1 MSTESGGVEA
11 VEGSSAQLEPFID
24 QIIGYITTGIE
35 VAAAIIIGI
44 SVVIAFIGY
53 FRTLFRRQ
61 KGEGSKGDV
70 IRFRLA
76 GGLLLALDL
85 VVGSDILT
93 TILDPNAEELIRLS
107 VIVAV
112 RIILGWSLSKE
123 ISGHSEDLLTK
134 K

>member
-1 MSTESGGVEA
+1 MSIENGAEVA
-11 VEGSSAQLEPFID
+11 EGSLESLEHFID
-24 QIIGYITTGIE
+24 MIIQYITLGIDI
-35 VAAAIIIGI
+35 AAGIIIGI
-44 SVVIAFIGY
+44 SVAIAFIGY
-53 FRTLFRRQ
+53 IRTLFRRQ
-61 KGEGSKGDV
+61 KREVSKGDV

-93 TILDPNAEELIRLS
+93 TILEPSAEDLLRLS
-107 VIVAV
+107 VIVAI

-134 K
+134 

>member
-1 MSTESGGVEA
+1 LSIESGVEA
-11 VEGSSAQLEPFID
+11 VEGSSAPLEPFID
-24 QIIGYITTGIE
+24 PIIGYITTGIDA
-35 VAAAIIIGI
+35 AAAIIIGI

-123 ISGHSEDLLTK
+123 ISGHSEDLLRK
-134 K
+134 

>member
-1 MSTESGGVEA
+1 LSTESDVEAA
-11 VEGSSAQLEPFID
+11 VEGSSEQLEPFID
-24 QIIGYITTGIE
+24 VIIGYITTGIE
-35 VAAAIIIGI
+35 AAAAIIIGI

-61 KGEGSKGDV
+61 KGEGSKEDV

-85 VVGSDILT
+85 VVGADILT
-93 TILDPNAEELIRLS
+93 TILDPSAEDLIRLS
-107 VIVAV
+107 VIVAI

-123 ISGHSEDLLTK
+123 ISGHSEDLLRK
-134 K
+134 

>member
-1 MSTESGGVEA
+1 MSTESGVEA
-11 VEGSSAQLEPFID
+11 VEGSSESLEPFID
-24 QIIGYITTGIE
+24 QIIGYITTGIDA
-35 VAAAIIIGI
+35 AAAIIIAI
-44 SVVIAFIGY
+44 SVIIAFIGY

-61 KGEGSKGDV
+61 KGEGSKGAV
-70 IRFRLA
+70 IRVRLV
-76 GGLLLALDL
+76 GGLLLALDF

-123 ISGHSEDLLTK
+123 ITGHSEDLLRK
-134 K
+134 

>member
-1 MSTESGGVEA
+1 LSTESDVEAA
-11 VEGSSAQLEPFID
+11 VEGSSEQLEPFID
-24 QIIGYITTGIE
+24 VIIGYITTGIE
-35 VAAAIIIGI
+35 AAAAIIIGI

-61 KGEGSKGDV
+61 KGEGSKEDV

-85 VVGSDILT
+85 VVGADILT
-93 TILDPNAEELIRLS
+93 TILDPSVEDLIRLS
-107 VIVAV
+107 VIVAI

-123 ISGHSEDLLTK
+123 ISGHSEDLLRK
-134 K
+134 

>member
-1 MSTESGGVEA
+1 MSTESGVEA
-11 VEGSSAQLEPFID
+11 VEGSSESLEPFID
-24 QIIGYITTGIE
+24 QIIGYITTGIDA
-35 VAAAIIIGI
+35 AAAIIIGI

-93 TILDPNAEELIRLS
+93 TILDPTAEELIRLS

-123 ISGHSEDLLTK
+123 ISGHSEDLLRK
-134 K
+134 

>member
-1 MSTESGGVEA
+1 LSIENGAEVA
-11 VEGSSAQLEPFID
+11 EGSLESLEHFID
-24 QIIGYITTGIE
+24 MIIQYITLGIDI
-35 VAAAIIIGI
+35 AAGIIIGI
-44 SVVIAFIGY
+44 SVAIAFIGY
-53 FRTLFRRQ
+53 IRTLFRRQ
-61 KGEGSKGDV
+61 KREEVSKGDV

-93 TILDPNAEELIRLS
+93 TILEPSAEDLLRLS
-107 VIVAV
+107 VIVAI

-134 K
+134 

>member
-1 MSTESGGVEA
+1 LSTESGVETA
-11 VEGSSAQLEPFID
+11 VEGSSEQLEPFID
-24 QIIGYITTGIE
+24 IIIGYITTGIDA
-35 VAAAIIIGI
+35 AAAIIIGI

-93 TILDPNAEELIRLS
+93 TILDPSAEDLIRLS

-123 ISGHSEDLLTK
+123 ISGHSEDILTK
-134 K
+134 

>member
-1 MSTESGGVEA
+1 LSTESGVEA
-11 VEGSSAQLEPFID
+11 VEGSSESLEPFID
-24 QIIGYITTGIE
+24 QIIGYITTGIDA
-35 VAAAIIIGI
+35 AAAIIIGI

-70 IRFRLA
+70 VRVRLV
-76 GGLLLALDL
+76 GGLLLALDF

-123 ISGHSEDLLTK
+123 ITGHSEDLLRK
-134 K
+134 

>member
-1 MSTESGGVEA
+1 MSTESGIEA
-11 VEGSSAQLEPFID
+11 VEGSSESLEPFID
-24 QIIGYITTGIE
+24 VIIEYITTGIDA
-35 VAAAIIIGI
+35 AAAIIIGI

-53 FRTLFRRQ
+53 IRTLFRRQ

-85 VVGSDILT
+85 VVGADILT
-93 TILDPNAEELIRLS
+93 TILDPTAEELIRLS
-107 VIVAV
+107 VIVAI

-123 ISGHSEDLLTK
+123 ISGHSEDLLRK
-134 K
+134 

>member
-1 MSTESGGVEA
+1 MSTESGVETA
-11 VEGSSAQLEPFID
+11 VEGSSEQLEPFID
-24 QIIGYITTGIE
+24 IIIGYITTGIDA
-35 VAAAIIIGI
+35 AAAIIIGI

-93 TILDPNAEELIRLS
+93 TILDPSAEDLIRLS

-123 ISGHSEDLLTK
+123 ISGHSEDILTK
-134 K
+134 

>member
-1 MSTESGGVEA
+1 LSTESGGVEA

-24 QIIGYITTGIE
+24 QIIGYITTGID

-61 KGEGSKGDV
+61 KGEVSKGDV

-123 ISGHSEDLLTK
+123 ISGHSEDLLRK
-134 K
+134 

>member
-1 MSTESGGVEA
+1 MSTESGVEAA
-11 VEGSSAQLEPFID
+11 VEGSSESLEPFID
-24 QIIGYITTGIE
+24 VIIGYITTGIE
-35 VAAAIIIGI
+35 AAAAIIIGI

-61 KGEGSKGDV
+61 KGEGSKEDV

-85 VVGSDILT
+85 VVGADILT
-93 TILDPNAEELIRLS
+93 TILDPSAEDLIRLA
-107 VIVAV
+107 VIVAI

-123 ISGHSEDLLTK
+123 ISGHSEDLLRK
-134 K
+134 

>member
-1 MSTESGGVEA
+1 MSTESGVEA
-11 VEGSSAQLEPFID
+11 VEGSSESLEPFLD
-24 QIIGYITTGIE
+24 VIIEYITTGIDA
-35 VAAAIIIGI
+35 AAAIIIGI

-93 TILDPNAEELIRLS
+93 TILDPRAEELIRLS
-107 VIVAV
+107 VIVAI
-112 RIILGWSLSKE
+112 RIVLGWSLSKE

-134 K
+134 